1 MDLYRLFLQFR
12 QNSKILDGITLKRRK
27 KIFPFVFTGKLSL
40 VGNGDKLSQEL
51 PVERTIIYSQ
61 WSPET
66 TSTCFSLTLGNMDKN
81 GFSLHILAG
90 YLSTERVTVHASL
103 IS

>member
-27 KIFPFVFTGKLSL
+27 KIFPFVFTGKLSP

-51 PVERTIIYSQ
+51 PVEKNNHL
-61 WSPET
+61 
-66 TSTCFSLTLGNMDKN
+66 FSMVPRDNKHM
-81 GFSLHILAG
+81 F
-90 YLSTERVTVHASL
+90 
-103 IS
+103 